1 MISDKRTVQDLLLLM
16 EAKGIHH
23 AVVCPGSR
31 NAPFSIS
38 LHKHA
43 AIKTYNIADERSAAF
58 IALGMAQQLHAA
70 VAIICT
76 SGTAALN
83 LSPAIAEA
91 FYQRVPLLV
100 ITADRPVEWID
111 QGEGQSIRQRSVFQ
125 NFVKASFEI
134 MEETPGSDSTWHNA
148 RIMDQAIDSCTA
160 GVAGPVHINFPLREK
175 LYGTVANGNTHVK
188 VVERVIT
195 PTALPL
201 HMVERF
207 VSILSTTEKVLIL
220 AGQSLPDAPL
230 QNALMAWA
238 ALPQVVVMTEAHSNV
253 ADASF
258 ITTIDRLALKFSEE
272 EKNYF
277 MPGVVIT
284 FGHNIISR
292 KIKEYLRSSNCE
304 HWHVDVSGEGLDTLK
319 HLTKIIAMEPATFFE
334 TVKPAANKNSH
345 YASTLLKWNE
355 QKRNLASEYMQHCEW
370 SDLSAFNEIYK
381 SLPAQT
387 DLQMGNSSVVR
398 YILLF
403 DARHD
408 IRHFGNRGVA
418 GIDGCTSTAIGAAH
432 ISQKTTTLISG
443 DVGFFYDSNAFW
455 NKLVPA
461 HLKIIVINNG
471 GGGIFR
477 IIDGPNSTEA
487 LEDFFETTH
496 NRKAD
501 KLAAVYSLN
510 YKCAENADELKEGL
524 RWLYETQ
531 ECSVLEVMTP
541 RLENDKILKKYFAHI
556 AANTVLI

>member
-23 AVVCPGSR
+23 AVICPGSR

-43 AIKTYNIADERSAAF
+43 KIKTYNIADERSAAF
-58 IALGMAQQLHAA
+58 IALGMAQQLHTA

-83 LSPAIAEA
+83 FSPAIAEA

-100 ITADRPVEWID
+100 VTADRPVEWID
-111 QGEGQSIRQRSVFQ
+111 QGEGQSIRQRNVYQ
-125 NFVKASFEI
+125 NFVKASYEI

-148 RIMDQAIDSCTA
+148 RIMDQAIDTCTA

-175 LYGTVANGNTHVK
+175 LYGTVVNGNTAVK
-188 VVERVIT
+188 VVERVVT
-195 PTALPL
+195 PTALPQNII
-201 HMVERF
+201 EKF
-207 VSILSTTEKVLIL
+207 VSILSSTEKILIL
-220 AGQSLPDAPL
+220 AGQSLPDELL
-230 QNALMAWA
+230 QNTLKAWA

-253 ADASF
+253 SSDSF
-258 ITTIDRLALKFSEE
+258 ITTIDRLALKFNEAE
-272 EKNYF
+272 RDYF
-277 MPGVVIT
+277 MPNVLIT

-292 KIKEYLRSSNCE
+292 KIKEYLRSSQCE
-304 HWHVDVSGEGLDTLK
+304 HWHIDISGEGLDTLK
-319 HLTKIIAMEPATFFE
+319 HLTKIIALKPATFFE
-334 TVKPAANKNSH
+334 TVMPAANVKSE
-345 YASTLLKWNE
+345 YASTLQKWNE
-355 QKRNLASEYMQHCEW
+355 QKRKLASDFMQHCEW
-370 SDLSAFNEIYK
+370 SDLSAFNELYNAI
-381 SLPAQT
+381 PTQT

-403 DARHD
+403 DARAD

-432 ISQKTTTLISG
+432 ITQKTTTLITG
-443 DVGFFYDSNAFW
+443 DIGFFYDSNAFW

-461 HLKIIVINNG
+461 HLKIIVVNNG

-477 IIDGPNSTEA
+477 IIEGPNTSEA
-487 LEDFFETTH
+487 LEDFFETSH

-501 KLAAVYSLN
+501 KLAAMYNLN
-510 YKCAENADELKEGL
+510 YKCVLDVNDLKEGL
-524 RWLYETQ
+524 NWLYSTTQ
-531 ECSVLEVMTP
+531 CSILEVMTP

-556 AANTVLI
+556 ASANDAK